1 MIALVD
7 CNSFYASCEQVF
19 RPDLWGRPVVVLSNN
34 DGCIIAANK
43 EAKTLPGITLFEPV
57 YKIKKMLLDNSVT
70 LFSSNYAF
78 YGDMSQRVVNT
89 LRNFSPHLEVY
100 SIDECFLDFSS
111 MKIPNY
117 TTYGHQIKETVYRH
131 TGLPVGVGI
140 APTKALVKVA
150 NRIAK
155 KYSRQLNNVY
165 VIDNEEKRIKAL
177 KWIEVDDLWG
187 IGRKHSKRL
196 KNVGAYTGYDFTQL
210 PPTWVKNNMSVVGLR
225 LWKEL
230 RGIPCLLLQ
239 ETIQTKKNIGT
250 AKSFGQKLESLDLIE
265 EACAYYISEV
275 AEVLRAQKS
284 CANYLTVFLHT
295 NYFSQVDQQYSNSI
309 TLTLPVATN
318 SSFELIKW
326 AQQGLSQIYKK
337 GYRYKKVGVCL
348 SGIIPQNY
356 VQGNLFAPPPH
367 NWQPLLKVFDKI
379 NFKYGKSTV
388 YSGLCG
394 SRKREWQLICN
405 MRSPRYTTQWKELP
419 VLRPK
424 TTSAQV
430 RQSPITETLKR

>member
-43 EAKTLPGITLFEPV
+43 EAKALPGITLFDPV
-57 YKIKKMLLDNSVT
+57 YKIKKMLLDNGVT

-131 TGLPVGVGI
+131 TGLPTGIGI
-140 APTKALVKVA
+140 APTKALAKVA
-150 NRIAK
+150 NKIAK
-155 KYSRQLNNVY
+155 KFSHQLNNVY
-165 VIDNEEKRIKAL
+165 VIDSEEKRIKAL
-177 KWIEVDDLWG
+177 KWIEVGDLWG

-210 PPTWVKNNMSVVGLR
+210 PATWVKNNMSVVGLR

-230 RGIPCLLLQ
+230 RGTPCLSLQ
-239 ETIQTKKNIGT
+239 ETIRTKKNIGT
-250 AKSFGQKLESLDLIE
+250 AKSFG
-265 EACAYYISEV
+265 
-275 AEVLRAQKS
+275 
-284 CANYLTVFLHT
+284 
-295 NYFSQVDQQYSNSI
+295 
-309 TLTLPVATN
+309 
-318 SSFELIKW
+318 
-326 AQQGLSQIYKK
+326 
-337 GYRYKKVGVCL
+337 
-348 SGIIPQNY
+348 
-356 VQGNLFAPPPH
+356 
-367 NWQPLLKVFDKI
+367 
-379 NFKYGKSTV
+379 
-388 YSGLCG
+388 
-394 SRKREWQLICN
+394 
-405 MRSPRYTTQWKELP
+405 
-419 VLRPK
+419 
-424 TTSAQV
+424 
-430 RQSPITETLKR
+430 